1 MKGIWDMPVTQA
13 EHDRKLKAP
22 AVCELLPLR
31 DLPRGNNIMVRTNG
45 AFVAG
50 YELRGI
56 QTYFATDGDRNQNK
70 AMLEALFRS
79 LPDVSLRIQFRYEV
93 SERLGDLFDRY
104 IREQRTGQSEVM
116 ALDTHRLRRW
126 REKEQQGFFL
136 ENRLHAYFIWDPRV
150 HAKLYHSIQQN
161 RPLGGFTLSQ
171 TKAIQRARK
180 EHETFLAEFESIL
193 RGVEGAME
201 SADLCPR
208 RLETQELFDELKH
221 AQHPTRRDRRP
232 HIPGEERI
240 EYRSAREQAAEAS
253 ILSEAE
259 TYLNIDGYLYGVV
272 SLKELPDA
280 TMPGMLKSLST
291 LGFPVVISAQV
302 VIPDQVKVL
311 RSYKKR
317 LQKMTAAQK
326 DANGNFKSNPEAE
339 VAQAELIQV
348 QRDIIS
354 SSLKTAKLS
363 LSVVVRTSE
372 PAITLEDLQR
382 SEREL
387 ANRTQG
393 VLNAFTHM
401 NGAKAVAETIAKRRI
416 FIGTLPGMADADK
429 RDQDML
435 TLNAADLVPVEM
447 PWRGT
452 RRSPLILFET
462 PYRQLIPFSMF
473 DPDLTDANGL
483 LMAKSGGGKTLAA
496 QQMLL
501 MAARANPL
509 ISILERGDSYQPLV
523 ELMGGEMIEISLDGD
538 QTINPWDLPK
548 GETKPSNEQVSF
560 LKNLTRHMLGDS
572 TPPDLDVDLLDSILM
587 EAITATYK
595 RCSAKTSNPIPFF
608 GDLAAEL
615 AHWQDRD
622 RNQKIN
628 AMAQMAS
635 TKLRAWVDEGP
646 YARLFDRPTTI
657 DLDSPWLYFNVEKL
671 KDDPRLE
678 RAMSLLIAHTA
689 TYRASGATGQ
699 PSIVLLD
706 ECWALLESP
715 ILAEVVVQ
723 LFRTARKRNAS
734 VWGISQTPEDFV
746 GTPDR
751 PNEYGAGI
759 VKNATTKIIGKQPG
773 DMTALREH
781 IHLNETALNQIKALA
796 QPKKGVSADFLIA
809 IGEKAESTHAI
820 RIVASPV
827 DYWITTTYARERAF
841 RDWWVRRHQ
850 EIPLIQAYE
859 ELAQRYP
866 RGLADL
872 AALPVELSGEVQE
885 VLAQ

>member
-1 MKGIWDMPVTQA
+1 MPMTYA
-13 EHDRKLKAP
+13 EHERKKKSP
-22 AVCELLPLR
+22 AVCELFSLR
-31 DLPRGNNIMVRTNG
+31 DLPEGENIMVRTNG

-56 QTYFATDGDRNQNK
+56 LGYFATDGDRNQTK

-79 LPDVSLRIQFRYEV
+79 VPDVSMRIQFRYEI
-93 SERLGDLFDRY
+93 SERLGDLFDSY
-104 IREQRTGQSEVM
+104 VNEQRASQPEVT
-116 ALDTHRLRRW
+116 ALDAHRLRMW
-126 REKEQQGFFL
+126 REKEQAGYFF
-136 ENRLHAYFIWDPRV
+136 ENRLQVYYVWDPRI
-150 HAKLYHSIQQN
+150 HAKLYHSAEQN
-161 RPLGGFTLSQ
+161 RKLGGFTLSQ

-180 EHETFLAEFESIL
+180 EHETYRAEFESIL
-193 RGVEGAME
+193 RGIEGSME
-201 SADLCPR
+201 AANLGSR
-208 RLETQELFDELKH
+208 RLESQELFEALKH
-221 AQHPTRRDRRP
+221 AQHPTRRDHRSYVP
-232 HIPGEERI
+232 PEEMV
-240 EYRSAREQAAEAS
+240 EYQSARYQAAEAS
-253 ILSEAE
+253 ILNE
-259 TYLNIDGYLYGVV
+259 TESYLNIDGYLYGVI

-280 TMPGMLKSLST
+280 TFPGMLQNFST
-291 LGFPVVISAQV
+291 LGFPIVISGQV

-311 RSYKKR
+311 KSYKKR

-339 VAQAELIQV
+339 VAQAQLMQV

-363 LSVVVRTSE
+363 LSVVVRTSR
-372 PAITLEDLQR
+372 AAVTMRDLEQ

-387 ANRTQG
+387 ANRAQE

-416 FIGTLPGMADADK
+416 FLGTLPGLGEADM

-435 TLNAADLVPVEM
+435 TSNVADLVPVEM
-447 PWRGT
+447 PWMGT

-462 PYRQLIPFSMF
+462 PFRQLIPFSMF
-473 DPDLTDANGL
+473 DPDLSDANGL

-523 ELMGGEMIEISLDGD
+523 ELMGGEMIEMSLDSD

-548 GETKPSNEQVSF
+548 GEDRPSNDQISF
-560 LKNLTRHMLGDS
+560 LKNLTRHMLGEN
-572 TPPDLDVDLLDSILM
+572 TPPDLDIDLLDSVLL
-587 EAITATYK
+587 EAIGSTYK
-595 RCSAKTSNPIPFF
+595 RCSAKTSNPIPLF

-635 TKLRAWVDEGP
+635 TKLRAWVDEGA
-646 YARLFDRPTTI
+646 YARLFDRPTTVE
-657 DLDSPWLYFNVEKL
+657 LNNPWLYFNVEKL

-689 TYRASGATGQ
+689 TYRASGITGR

-715 ILAEVVVQ
+715 ILASVVVQ

-746 GTPDR
+746 GTPDK
-751 PNEYGAGI
+751 PNEHGAGI

-781 IHLNETALNQIKALA
+781 VHLNETALNQIKTFAH
-796 QPKKGVSADFLIA
+796 PKKGHSAEFLIA

-820 RIVASPV
+820 RIVPSPV
-827 DYWITTTYARERAF
+827 DYWITTTYARERTY
-841 RDWWVRRHQ
+841 RMWWMWKHASMAR
-850 EIPLIQAYE
+850 IAAYE
-859 ELAQRYP
+859 ALAERFPQGLAELAP
-866 RGLADL
+866 LKE
-872 AALPVELSGEVQE
+872 ELSGEVQK

>member
-1 MKGIWDMPVTQA
+1 MTYA
-13 EHDRKLKAP
+13 EHERKKKSP
-22 AVCELLPLR
+22 AVCELFSLR
-31 DLPRGNNIMVRTNG
+31 DLPEGENIMVRTNG

-56 QTYFATDGDRNQNK
+56 LGYFATDGDRNQTK

-79 LPDVSLRIQFRYEV
+79 VPDVSMRIQFRYEI
-93 SERLGDLFDRY
+93 SERLGDLFDSY
-104 IREQRTGQSEVM
+104 VNEQRASQPEVT
-116 ALDTHRLRRW
+116 ALDAHRLRMW
-126 REKEQQGFFL
+126 REKEQAGYFF
-136 ENRLHAYFIWDPRV
+136 ENRLQVYYVWDPRI
-150 HAKLYHSIQQN
+150 HAKLYHSAEQN
-161 RPLGGFTLSQ
+161 RKLGGFTLSQ
-171 TKAIQRARK
+171 AKAIQRARK
-180 EHETFLAEFESIL
+180 EHENFRAEFESIL
-193 RGVEGAME
+193 RGIEGSME
-201 SADLCPR
+201 AANLGSR
-208 RLETQELFDELKH
+208 RLTTQELFEALKH
-221 AQHPTRRDRRP
+221 AQHPTRRDHRAYVP
-232 HIPGEERI
+232 PEQMI
-240 EYRSAREQAAEAS
+240 EYRSARDQTADAS
-253 ILSEAE
+253 ILSETE
-259 TYLNIDGYLYGVV
+259 TYLNIDGYLYDVV

-280 TMPGMLKSLST
+280 TFPGMLQNFST
-291 LGFPVVISAQV
+291 LGFPIVVSGQV

-311 RSYKKR
+311 KSYKKR

-339 VAQAELIQV
+339 VAQAQLMQV

-363 LSVVVRTSE
+363 LSVVVRTSH
-372 PAITLEDLQR
+372 AAVTMRDLEQ

-387 ANRTQG
+387 ANRTQE

-416 FIGTLPGMADADK
+416 FLGTLPGLGEADK

-435 TLNAADLVPVEM
+435 TSNVADLVPVEM
-447 PWRGT
+447 PWMGT

-473 DPDLTDANGL
+473 DPDLSDANGL

-523 ELMGGEMIEISLDGD
+523 ELMGGEMIEMSLDSD

-548 GETKPSNEQVSF
+548 GEDRPSNDQISF
-560 LKNLTRHMLGDS
+560 LKNLTRHMLGEN
-572 TPPDLDVDLLDSILM
+572 TPPDLDIDLLDSVLL
-587 EAITATYK
+587 EAIGSTYK
-595 RCSAKTSNPIPFF
+595 RCSAKTSNPIPLF

-646 YARLFDRPTTI
+646 YARLFDRPTTVE
-657 DLDSPWLYFNVEKL
+657 LNNPWLYFNVEKL

-689 TYRASGATGQ
+689 TYRASGITGR

-715 ILAEVVVQ
+715 ILASVVVQ

-746 GTPDR
+746 GTLDK
-751 PNEYGAGI
+751 PNEHGAGI

-781 IHLNETALNQIKALA
+781 VHLNETALNQIKTFAH
-796 QPKKGVSADFLIA
+796 PKKGHSAEFLIA

-820 RIVASPV
+820 RIVPSPV
-827 DYWITTTYARERAF
+827 DYWITTTYARERTY
-841 RDWWVRRHQ
+841 RMWWMWKHASMVR
-850 EIPLIQAYE
+850 IAAYE
-859 ELAQRYP
+859 ALAERFPQGLAELAP
-866 RGLADL
+866 LKE
-872 AALPVELSGEVQE
+872 ELSGEVQE

>member
-1 MKGIWDMPVTQA
+1 MPMTYA
-13 EHDRKLKAP
+13 EHEKKMKSP

-31 DLPRGNNIMVRTNG
+31 DLPEGDNVMIRTNG

-56 QTYFATDGDRNQNK
+56 LAYFATDSDRNQTK

-79 LPDVSLRIQFRYEV
+79 VPDVSMRIQFRYEI
-93 SERLGDLFDRY
+93 SEHLGNLLDNYLH
-104 IREQRTGQSEVM
+104 EQRTAQSEVM
-116 ALDTHRLRRW
+116 ALDAHRLQMW
-126 REKEQQGFFL
+126 REKERRGYYF
-136 ENRLHAYFIWDPRV
+136 ENRLHIYLVWDPRI
-150 HAKLYHSIQQN
+150 HAKLYHSAEQN
-161 RPLGGFTLSQ
+161 RRLASFTLSQ
-171 TKAIQRARK
+171 KKAIQRTRK
-180 EHETFLAEFESIL
+180 EHETYLAEFESIL
-193 RGVEGAME
+193 RGIEGSME
-201 SADLCPR
+201 AANLGPR
-208 RLETQELFDELKH
+208 RLSTQDLFEELKY
-221 AQHPTRRDRRP
+221 AQHPLHRDHRP
-232 HIPGEERI
+232 YVPGEGMI
-240 EYRSAREQAAEAS
+240 EYRSAREQATEAS
-253 ILSEAE
+253 ILNENE

-280 TMPGMLKSLST
+280 TFPGMLQNFST
-291 LGFPVVISAQV
+291 LGFPIVISGQV

-311 RSYKKR
+311 KSYKKR

-339 VAQAELIQV
+339 VAQAQLIQV

-363 LSVVVRTSE
+363 VSVIVRTSQ
-372 PAITLEDLQR
+372 PAVTMRDLEQ

-387 ANRTQG
+387 ANRTQE

-416 FIGTLPGMADADK
+416 FLGTLPGMGEADK

-435 TLNAADLVPVEM
+435 TSNVADLVPVEM
-447 PWRGT
+447 PWTGT

-462 PYRQLIPFSMF
+462 PFRQLIPFSMF
-473 DPDLTDANGL
+473 DPDLSDANGL

-523 ELMGGEMIEISLDGD
+523 ELMGGEMIEMSLDSE

-548 GETKPSNEQVSF
+548 GEEKPSNDQISF
-560 LKNLTRHMLGDS
+560 LKNLTRHMLGEN
-572 TPPDLDVDLLDSILM
+572 TPPDLDIDLLDSVLL
-587 EAITATYK
+587 EAIGSTYK
-595 RCSAKTSNPIPFF
+595 RCSAKTSNPIPLF

-628 AMAQMAS
+628 TMAQMAS

-646 YARLFDRPTTI
+646 YARLFDRPTTVE
-657 DLDSPWLYFNVEKL
+657 LNNPWLYFNVEKL

-689 TYRASGATGQ
+689 TYRASGSTGQ

-715 ILAEVVVQ
+715 ILASVVVQ

-746 GTPDR
+746 GTPDK
-751 PNEYGAGI
+751 PNEHGAGI

-781 IHLNETALNQIKALA
+781 VHLNETALNQIKTFAH
-796 QPKKGVSADFLIA
+796 PKKGHSAEFLIA
-809 IGEKAESTHAI
+809 IGEKAESTHSI
-820 RIVASPV
+820 RVVPSPV
-827 DYWITTTYARERAF
+827 DYWITTTYARERTY
-841 RDWWVRRHQ
+841 RKWWIWKNASMARI
-850 EIPLIQAYE
+850 EAYE
-859 ELAQRYP
+859 KLAERFP
-866 RGLADL
+866 RGLAEYSPL
-872 AALPVELSGEVQE
+872 AEELSGEVQE

>member
-1 MKGIWDMPVTQA
+1 MPMTYA
-13 EHDRKLKAP
+13 EHEKKLKSP

-31 DLPRGNNIMVRTNG
+31 DLPSGDNVMVRTNG

-56 QTYFATDGDRNQNK
+56 LAYFATDNDRNQTK
-70 AMLEALFRS
+70 SMLEALFRS
-79 LPDVSLRIQFRYEV
+79 VPDVSMRLQFRYEI
-93 SERLGDLFDRY
+93 SEHLGDLLDGYVQQHRS
-104 IREQRTGQSEVM
+104 EQPEVT
-116 ALDTHRLRRW
+116 ALDAHRLRMW
-126 REKEQQGFFL
+126 MEKEHNGFFF
-136 ENRLHAYFIWDPRV
+136 ENSLHVYFIWDPRI
-150 HAKLYHSIQQN
+150 HAKLYHSMQQN
-161 RPLGGFTLSQ
+161 RKLGGFTVSQ
-171 TKAIQRARK
+171 KKAIQRTRK
-180 EHETFLAEFESIL
+180 EHETYLAEFESIL
-193 RGVEGAME
+193 RGIEGSMEGAN
-201 SADLCPR
+201 LGPR
-208 RLETQELFDELKH
+208 RLSTQDLFEELKH
-221 AQHPTRRDRRP
+221 SQHPTRRDHRSFV
-232 HIPGEERI
+232 PGEEML
-240 EYRSAREQAAEAS
+240 EYRSAREQATQAS
-253 ILSEAE
+253 ILNETE
-259 TYLNIDGYLYGVV
+259 TYLNIDGYLYSVI
-272 SLKELPDA
+272 SLKDLPDA
-280 TMPGMLKSLST
+280 TFPGMLQNFST
-291 LGFPVVISAQV
+291 LGFPVVITGQV

-311 RSYKKR
+311 KSYKKR

-339 VAQAELIQV
+339 VAQAQLIQV

-363 LSVVVRTSE
+363 LSVVVRTSQ
-372 PAITLEDLQR
+372 PAVTFTDLER
-382 SEREL
+382 SERDL
-387 ANRTQG
+387 ANRTQE

-401 NGAKAVAETIAKRRI
+401 NGSRAVMETIAKRRI
-416 FIGTLPGMADADK
+416 FLSTLPGMAEADK

-435 TLNAADLVPVEM
+435 TSNVADLVPVEM
-447 PWRGT
+447 PWTGT

-473 DPDLTDANGL
+473 DPDLSDANGL

-523 ELMGGEMIEISLDGD
+523 ELMGGEMIEMSLDSD

-548 GETKPSNEQVSF
+548 GETKPSNDQVSF
-560 LKNLTRHMLGDS
+560 LKNLTRHMLGEN
-572 TPPDLDVDLLDSILM
+572 TPPDLDIDLLDSVLL
-587 EAITATYK
+587 EAIGSTYK
-595 RCSAKTSNPIPFF
+595 RCRAKTSNPIPLF

-646 YARLFDRPTTI
+646 YARLFDRPTTVQ
-657 DLDSPWLYFNVEKL
+657 LNNPWLYFNVEKL

-689 TYRASGATGQ
+689 TYRASGMTGQ

-715 ILAEVVVQ
+715 ILASVVVQ

-734 VWGISQTPEDFV
+734 VWGISQTLEDFV

-751 PNEYGAGI
+751 PNEHGAGI

-773 DMTALREH
+773 DMTALRDH
-781 IHLNETALNQIKALA
+781 VHLNETALNQIKTFAH
-796 QPKKGVSADFLIA
+796 PKKGHSAEFLIA
-809 IGEKAESTHAI
+809 IGEKAESTHSI
-820 RIVASPV
+820 RIVPSAV
-827 DYWITTTYARERAF
+827 DYWITTTYARERAY
-841 RDWWVRRHQ
+841 RRWWLRKHQHLRRI
-850 EIPLIQAYE
+850 EAYE
-859 ELAQRYP
+859 QLAEQYP
-866 RGLADL
+866 RGLAEIGP
-872 AALPVELSGEVQE
+872 LPVELSGEMQE
-885 VLAQ
+885 ALAQ

>member
-1 MKGIWDMPVTQA
+1 MPMTYA
-13 EHDRKLKAP
+13 EHEKKMKSP

-31 DLPRGNNIMVRTNG
+31 DLPEGDNVMIRTNG

-56 QTYFATDGDRNQNK
+56 LAYFATDSDRNQTK

-79 LPDVSLRIQFRYEV
+79 VPDVSMRIQFRYEI
-93 SERLGDLFDRY
+93 SEHLGNLLDNYLH
-104 IREQRTGQSEVM
+104 EQRTAQSEVM
-116 ALDTHRLRRW
+116 ALDAHRLQMW
-126 REKEQQGFFL
+126 REKERRGYYF
-136 ENRLHAYFIWDPRV
+136 ENRLHIYLVWDPRI
-150 HAKLYHSIQQN
+150 HAKLYHSAEQN
-161 RPLGGFTLSQ
+161 RRLASFTLSQ
-171 TKAIQRARK
+171 KKAIQRTRK
-180 EHETFLAEFESIL
+180 EHETYLAEFESIL
-193 RGVEGAME
+193 RGIEGSME
-201 SADLCPR
+201 AANLGPR
-208 RLETQELFDELKH
+208 RLSTQDLFEELKY
-221 AQHPTRRDRRP
+221 AQHPLHRDHRP
-232 HIPGEERI
+232 YVPGEGMI
-240 EYRSAREQAAEAS
+240 EYRSAREQATEAS
-253 ILSEAE
+253 ILNENE

-280 TMPGMLKSLST
+280 TFPGMLQNFST
-291 LGFPVVISAQV
+291 LGFPIVISGQV

-311 RSYKKR
+311 KSYKKR

-339 VAQAELIQV
+339 VAQAQLIQV

-363 LSVVVRTSE
+363 VSVIVRTSQ
-372 PAITLEDLQR
+372 PAVTMRDLEQ

-387 ANRTQG
+387 ANRTQE

-416 FIGTLPGMADADK
+416 FLGTLPGMGEADK

-435 TLNAADLVPVEM
+435 TSNVADLVPVEM
-447 PWRGT
+447 PWTGT

-462 PYRQLIPFSMF
+462 PFRQLIPFSMF
-473 DPDLTDANGL
+473 DPDLSDANGL

-523 ELMGGEMIEISLDGD
+523 ELMGGEMIEMSLDSE

-548 GETKPSNEQVSF
+548 GEEKPSNDQISF
-560 LKNLTRHMLGDS
+560 LKNLTRHMLGEN
-572 TPPDLDVDLLDSILM
+572 TPPDLDIDLLDSVLL
-587 EAITATYK
+587 EAIGSTYK
-595 RCSAKTSNPIPFF
+595 RCSAKTSNPIPLF

-628 AMAQMAS
+628 TMAQMAS

-646 YARLFDRPTTI
+646 YARLFDRPTTVE
-657 DLDSPWLYFNVEKL
+657 LNNPWLYFNVEKL

-689 TYRASGATGQ
+689 TYRASGSTGQ

-715 ILAEVVVQ
+715 ILASVVVQ

-746 GTPDR
+746 GTPDK
-751 PNEYGAGI
+751 PNEHGAGI

-781 IHLNETALNQIKALA
+781 VHLNETALNQIKTFAH
-796 QPKKGVSADFLIA
+796 PKKGHSAEFLIA
-809 IGEKAESTHAI
+809 IGEKAESTHSI
-820 RIVASPV
+820 RIVPSPV
-827 DYWITTTYARERAF
+827 DYWITTTYARERTY
-841 RDWWVRRHQ
+841 RKWWIWKNASMARI
-850 EIPLIQAYE
+850 EAYE
-859 ELAQRYP
+859 KLAERFP
-866 RGLADL
+866 RGLAEYSPL
-872 AALPVELSGEVQE
+872 AEELSGEVQE

>member
-1 MKGIWDMPVTQA
+1 MPMTYA
-13 EHDRKLKAP
+13 EHERKKKSP
-22 AVCELLPLR
+22 AVCELFSLR
-31 DLPRGNNIMVRTNG
+31 DLPEGENIMVRTNG

-56 QTYFATDGDRNQNK
+56 LGYFATDGDRNQTK

-79 LPDVSLRIQFRYEV
+79 VPDVSMRIQFRYEI
-93 SERLGDLFDRY
+93 SERLGDLFDSY
-104 IREQRTGQSEVM
+104 VNEQRASQPEVT
-116 ALDTHRLRRW
+116 ALDAHRLRMW
-126 REKEQQGFFL
+126 REKEQAGYFF
-136 ENRLHAYFIWDPRV
+136 ENRLQVYYVWDPRI
-150 HAKLYHSIQQN
+150 HAKLYHSAEQN
-161 RPLGGFTLSQ
+161 RKLGGFTLSQ
-171 TKAIQRARK
+171 AKAIQRARK
-180 EHETFLAEFESIL
+180 EHENFRAEFESIL
-193 RGVEGAME
+193 RGIEGSME
-201 SADLCPR
+201 AANLGSR
-208 RLETQELFDELKH
+208 RLTTQELFEALKH
-221 AQHPTRRDRRP
+221 AQHPTRRDHRAYVP
-232 HIPGEERI
+232 PEQMI
-240 EYRSAREQAAEAS
+240 EYRSARDQTADAS
-253 ILSEAE
+253 ILSETE
-259 TYLNIDGYLYGVV
+259 TYLNIDGYLYDVV

-280 TMPGMLKSLST
+280 TFPGMLQNFST
-291 LGFPVVISAQV
+291 LGFPIVVSGQV

-311 RSYKKR
+311 KSYKKR

-339 VAQAELIQV
+339 VAQAQLMQV

-363 LSVVVRTSE
+363 LSVVVRTSH
-372 PAITLEDLQR
+372 AAVTMRDLEQ

-387 ANRTQG
+387 ANRTQE

-416 FIGTLPGMADADK
+416 FLGTLPGLGEADK

-435 TLNAADLVPVEM
+435 TSNVADLVPVEM
-447 PWRGT
+447 PWMGT

-473 DPDLTDANGL
+473 DPDLSDANGL

-523 ELMGGEMIEISLDGD
+523 ELMGGEMIEMSLDSD

-548 GETKPSNEQVSF
+548 GEDRPSNDQISF
-560 LKNLTRHMLGDS
+560 LKNLTRHMLGEN
-572 TPPDLDVDLLDSILM
+572 TPPDLDIDLLDSVLL
-587 EAITATYK
+587 EAIGSTYK
-595 RCSAKTSNPIPFF
+595 RCSAKTSNPIPLF

-646 YARLFDRPTTI
+646 YARLFDRPTTVE
-657 DLDSPWLYFNVEKL
+657 LNNPWLYFNVEKL

-689 TYRASGATGQ
+689 TYRASGITGR

-715 ILAEVVVQ
+715 ILASVVVQ

-746 GTPDR
+746 GTLDK
-751 PNEYGAGI
+751 PNEHGAGI

-781 IHLNETALNQIKALA
+781 VHLNETALNQIKTFAH
-796 QPKKGVSADFLIA
+796 PKKGHSAEFLIA

-820 RIVASPV
+820 RIVPSPV
-827 DYWITTTYARERAF
+827 DYWITTTYARERTY
-841 RDWWVRRHQ
+841 RMWWMWKHASMVR
-850 EIPLIQAYE
+850 IAAYE
-859 ELAQRYP
+859 ALAERFPQGLAELAP
-866 RGLADL
+866 LKE
-872 AALPVELSGEVQE
+872 ELSGEVQE

>member
-1 MKGIWDMPVTQA
+1 MPMTYA
-13 EHDRKLKAP
+13 EHERKKKSP
-22 AVCELLPLR
+22 AVCELFSLR
-31 DLPRGNNIMVRTNG
+31 DLPEGENIMVRTNG

-56 QTYFATDGDRNQNK
+56 LGYFATDGDRNQTK

-79 LPDVSLRIQFRYEV
+79 VPDVSMRIQFRYEI
-93 SERLGDLFDRY
+93 SERLGDLFDSY
-104 IREQRTGQSEVM
+104 VNEQRASQPEVT
-116 ALDTHRLRRW
+116 ALDAHRLRMW
-126 REKEQQGFFL
+126 REKEQAGYFF
-136 ENRLHAYFIWDPRV
+136 ENRLQVYYVWDPRI
-150 HAKLYHSIQQN
+150 HAKLYHSAEQN
-161 RPLGGFTLSQ
+161 RKLGGFTVSQ

-180 EHETFLAEFESIL
+180 EHETYRAEFESIL
-193 RGVEGAME
+193 RGIEGSME
-201 SADLCPR
+201 AANLGSR
-208 RLETQELFDELKH
+208 RLESQELFEALKH
-221 AQHPTRRDRRP
+221 AQHPTRRDHRSYVP
-232 HIPGEERI
+232 PEEMV
-240 EYRSAREQAAEAS
+240 EYQSARYQAAEAS
-253 ILSEAE
+253 ILNE
-259 TYLNIDGYLYGVV
+259 TESYLNIDGYLYGVI

-280 TMPGMLKSLST
+280 TFPGMLQNFST
-291 LGFPVVISAQV
+291 LGFPIVVSGQV

-311 RSYKKR
+311 KSYKKR

-339 VAQAELIQV
+339 VAQAQLMQV

-363 LSVVVRTSE
+363 LSVVVRTSR
-372 PAITLEDLQR
+372 PAVTMRDLEQ

-387 ANRTQG
+387 ANRTQE

-416 FIGTLPGMADADK
+416 FLGTLPGLGEADK

-435 TLNAADLVPVEM
+435 TSNVADLVPVEM
-447 PWRGT
+447 PWMGT

-462 PYRQLIPFSMF
+462 PFRQLIPFSMF
-473 DPDLTDANGL
+473 DPDLSDANGL

-523 ELMGGEMIEISLDGD
+523 ELMGGEMIEMSLDSD

-548 GETKPSNEQVSF
+548 GEDRPSNDQISF
-560 LKNLTRHMLGDS
+560 LKNLTRHMLGEN
-572 TPPDLDVDLLDSILM
+572 TPPDLDIDLLDSVLL
-587 EAITATYK
+587 EAIGSTYK
-595 RCSAKTSNPIPFF
+595 RCSAKTSNPIPLF

-646 YARLFDRPTTI
+646 YARLFDRPTTVE
-657 DLDSPWLYFNVEKL
+657 LNNPWLYFNVEKL

-689 TYRASGATGQ
+689 TYRASGITGR

-715 ILAEVVVQ
+715 ILASVVVQ

-746 GTPDR
+746 GTPDK
-751 PNEYGAGI
+751 PNEHGAGI

-781 IHLNETALNQIKALA
+781 VHLNETALNQIKTFAH
-796 QPKKGVSADFLIA
+796 PKKGHSAEFLIA

-820 RIVASPV
+820 RIVPSPV
-827 DYWITTTYARERAF
+827 DYWITTTYARERTY
-841 RDWWVRRHQ
+841 RMWWMWKHASIAR
-850 EIPLIQAYE
+850 IAAYE
-859 ELAQRYP
+859 ALAERFPQGLAELAP
-866 RGLADL
+866 LKE
-872 AALPVELSGEVQE
+872 ELSGEVQE

>member
-1 MKGIWDMPVTQA
+1 MTYEQHNKKITS
-13 EHDRKLKAP
+13 P

-31 DLPRGNNIMVRTNG
+31 DLPAGDNVMVRTNG

-56 QTYFATDGDRNQNK
+56 LAYFATDGDRNQTK
-70 AMLEALFRS
+70 SMLEALFRTI
-79 LPDVSLRIQFRYEV
+79 PDVSMRLHFRYEI
-93 SERLGDLFDRY
+93 SEHLGDLLDSYVQQQRS
-104 IREQRTGQSEVM
+104 EQPEIM
-116 ALDTHRLRRW
+116 ALDAHRMRMW
-126 REKEQQGFFL
+126 MEKEHNGFYF
-136 ENRLHAYFIWDPRV
+136 ENRLHIYLVWDPRI
-150 HAKLYHSIQQN
+150 HAKLYHSAQQN
-161 RPLGGFTLSQ
+161 RKLGGFTVSQ
-171 TKAIQRARK
+171 KKAIERTRR
-180 EHETFLAEFESIL
+180 EHETYLAEFESIL
-193 RGVEGAME
+193 RGIEGSME
-201 SADLCPR
+201 AANLGCR
-208 RLETQELFDELKH
+208 RLSTQELFEELKH
-221 AQHPTRRDRRP
+221 SQHPSRRDHRP
-232 HIPGEERI
+232 YVPGEEMF
-240 EYRSAREQAAEAS
+240 EYRSAREQATQSS
-253 ILSEAE
+253 ILNE
-259 TYLNIDGYLYGVV
+259 TESYLNIDGYLYSVV

-280 TMPGMLKSLST
+280 TFPGMLQNFST

-302 VIPDQVKVL
+302 LIPDQVKVL
-311 RSYKKR
+311 KGYKKR

-339 VAQAELIQV
+339 VAHAQLLQI

-363 LSVVVRTSE
+363 LSVVVRTSQQ
-372 PAITLEDLQR
+372 AITLSDLER

-387 ANRTQG
+387 ANRTQE

-401 NGAKAVAETIAKRRI
+401 NGAKAVMETIAKRRI
-416 FIGTLPGMADADK
+416 FLGTLPGMAEPDK

-435 TLNAADLVPVEM
+435 TSNVADLVPVEM
-447 PWRGT
+447 PWTGT

-473 DPDLTDANGL
+473 DPDLSDANGL

-501 MAARANPL
+501 MAARGNPL

-523 ELMGGEMIEISLDGD
+523 ELMGGEMIEMSLDSD
-538 QTINPWDLPK
+538 QTINPWDLPR
-548 GETKPSNEQVSF
+548 GETKPSNDQISF
-560 LKNLTRHMLGDS
+560 LKNLTRHMLGEN
-572 TPPDLDVDLLDSILM
+572 TPPDLDIDLLDSVLL
-587 EAITATYK
+587 EAIASTYK
-595 RCSAKTSNPIPFF
+595 RCSAKTSNPVPLF

-628 AMAQMAS
+628 AMAQIAS

-646 YARLFDRPTTI
+646 YARLFDRPTTVQ
-657 DLDSPWLYFNVEKL
+657 LNNPWLYFNVEKL

-689 TYRASGATGQ
+689 TYRASGSTGQ

-715 ILAEVVVQ
+715 ILASVVVQ

-781 IHLNETALNQIKALA
+781 VHLNETALNQIKTFAH
-796 QPKKGVSADFLIA
+796 PKKGHSAEFLIA
-809 IGEKAESTHAI
+809 VGEKAESTHAI
-820 RIVASPV
+820 RVVPSAV
-827 DYWITTTYARERAF
+827 DYWITTTYARERNF
-841 RDWWVRRHQ
+841 RKYWLGQHRQ
-850 EIPLIQAYE
+850 LPLIEAYE
-859 ELAQRYP
+859 ALAAMYP
-866 RGLADL
+866 RGLAEFGPL
-872 AALPVELSGEVQE
+872 AVELSGEMQE
-885 VLAQ
+885 AVAK

>member
-1 MKGIWDMPVTQA
+1 MTYA
-13 EHDRKLKAP
+13 EHEKKLKAP

-31 DLPRGNNIMVRTNG
+31 DLPDGDDVMIRTNG

-56 QTYFATDGDRNQNK
+56 LAYFATDVDRNQTK
-70 AMLEALFRS
+70 SMLEALFRS
-79 LPDVSLRIQFRYEV
+79 VPDVSMRIQFRYEI
-93 SERLGDLFDRY
+93 SEHLGDLLDSY
-104 IREQRTGQSEVM
+104 VAQQRADQAEVM
-116 ALDTHRLRRW
+116 ALDAHRLRMW
-126 REKEQQGFFL
+126 MEKEHNGFYF
-136 ENRLHAYFIWDPRV
+136 ETRLHVYLIWDPRV
-150 HAKLYHSIQQN
+150 HAKLYHSAHQN
-161 RPLGGFTLSQ
+161 RKLGGFTVSQ
-171 TKAIQRARK
+171 KKAIQRTRK
-180 EHETFLAEFESIL
+180 EHETYLAELESIL
-193 RGVEGAME
+193 RGIEGSME
-201 SADLCPR
+201 AANLGSR
-208 RLETQELFDELKH
+208 RLTTQELFEELKH
-221 AQHPTRRDRRP
+221 SQHPTRRDRRP
-232 HIPGEERI
+232 FVPAEETI
-240 EYRSAREQAAEAS
+240 EYRSAREQATQAS
-253 ILSEAE
+253 ILNE
-259 TYLNIDGYLYGVV
+259 TEGYLNIDGYLYSVV

-280 TMPGMLKSLST
+280 TFPGMLKNFST
-291 LGFPVVISAQV
+291 LGFPVVVSGQV

-311 RSYKKR
+311 KGYKKR

-326 DANGNFKSNPEAE
+326 DSDGNFKSNPEAE
-339 VAQAELIQV
+339 VAQAQLIQV

-363 LSVVVRTSE
+363 LSVVVRTSQ
-372 PAITLEDLQR
+372 PAVTSGDLER
-382 SEREL
+382 CERDL
-387 ANRTQG
+387 ANRTQE

-416 FIGTLPGMADADK
+416 FLGTLPGMAEADK

-435 TLNAADLVPVEM
+435 TSNVADLVPVEM
-447 PWRGT
+447 PWTGT

-473 DPDLTDANGL
+473 DPDLSDANGL

-509 ISILERGDSYQPLV
+509 ISILERGDSYHPLV
-523 ELMGGEMIEISLDGD
+523 ELMGGEMIEMSLDSD
-538 QTINPWDLPK
+538 QTINPWDLPR
-548 GETKPSNEQVSF
+548 GETKPANDQISF
-560 LKNLTRHMLGDS
+560 LKNLTRHMLGEN
-572 TPPDLDVDLLDSILM
+572 TPPDLDIDLLDSVLL
-587 EAITATYK
+587 EAIASTYK
-595 RCSAKTSNPIPFF
+595 RCSAKTSNPIPLF

-657 DLDSPWLYFNVEKL
+657 QLNNPWLYFNVEKL

-689 TYRASGATGQ
+689 TYRASGSTGQ

-715 ILAEVVVQ
+715 ILASVVVQ

-751 PNEYGAGI
+751 PNEHGAGI

-781 IHLNETALNQIKALA
+781 VHLNETALNQIKAFA
-796 QPKKGVSADFLIA
+796 HPKKGHSAEFLIA
-809 IGEKAESTHAI
+809 VGEKAESTHAI
-820 RIVASPV
+820 RIVPSAV
-827 DYWITTTYARERAF
+827 DYWITTTYARERSF
-841 RDWWVRRHQ
+841 RKWWLRQHEQMPRL
-850 EIPLIQAYE
+850 EAYE
-859 ELAQRYP
+859 SLAELYP
-866 RGLADL
+866 RGLAEVPT
-872 AALPVELSGEVQE
+872 LPIELSGEMQE
-885 VLAQ
+885 AITQ

>member
-1 MKGIWDMPVTQA
+1 MTYA
-13 EHDRKLKAP
+13 EHEKKMKSP

-31 DLPRGNNIMVRTNG
+31 DLPNGDNVMVRTNG

-56 QTYFATDGDRNQNK
+56 LAYFATDTDRNQTK
-70 AMLEALFRS
+70 SMLEALFRS
-79 LPDVSLRIQFRYEV
+79 VPDVSMRIQFRYEI
-93 SERLGDLFDRY
+93 SEHLSDLFESY
-104 IREQRTGQSEVM
+104 IGQQRADQAEVM
-116 ALDTHRLRRW
+116 ALDTHRLRMW
-126 REKEQQGFFL
+126 QEKEKNGFFF
-136 ENRLHAYFIWDPRV
+136 ENRLHVYLIWDPRI
-150 HAKLYHSIQQN
+150 HAKLYHSMQQN
-161 RPLGGFTLSQ
+161 RKLGGFTVSQ
-171 TKAIQRARK
+171 KKAIQRTRK
-180 EHETFLAEFESIL
+180 EHETYLAEFESIL
-193 RGVEGAME
+193 RGVEGSME
-201 SADLCPR
+201 GANLGPR
-208 RLETQELFDELKH
+208 RLSTQDLFEELKH
-221 AQHPTRRDRRP
+221 SQHPTRRDHRP
-232 HIPGEERI
+232 FVPGEEML
-240 EYRSAREQAAEAS
+240 EYRSAREQATQAN
-253 ILSEAE
+253 ILNETE
-259 TYLNIDGYLYGVV
+259 TYLNIDGYLYSVI

-280 TMPGMLKSLST
+280 TFPGMLQNFST
-291 LGFPVVISAQV
+291 LGFPVVISGQV

-311 RSYKKR
+311 KSYKKR

-339 VAQAELIQV
+339 VAQAQLIQV

-363 LSVVVRTSE
+363 LSVVVRTSQ
-372 PAITLEDLQR
+372 PAVTFADLER
-382 SEREL
+382 SERDL
-387 ANRTQG
+387 ANRTQE

-401 NGAKAVAETIAKRRI
+401 NGSKAVMETIAKRRI
-416 FIGTLPGMADADK
+416 FLGTLPGMAEADK

-435 TLNAADLVPVEM
+435 TSNVADLVPVEM
-447 PWRGT
+447 PWTGT

-473 DPDLTDANGL
+473 DPDLSDANGL

-523 ELMGGEMIEISLDGD
+523 ELMGGEMIEMSLDSD

-548 GETKPSNEQVSF
+548 GETKPSNDQISF
-560 LKNLTRHMLGDS
+560 LKNLTRHMLGEN
-572 TPPDLDVDLLDSILM
+572 TPPDLDIDLLDSVLL
-587 EAITATYK
+587 EAIASTYK
-595 RCSAKTSNPIPFF
+595 RCSAKTSNPIPLY

-635 TKLRAWVDEGP
+635 TKLRAWVDDGP
-646 YARLFDRPTTI
+646 YARLSDRPTTVK
-657 DLDSPWLYFNVEKL
+657 LDNPWLYFNVEKL

-689 TYRASGATGQ
+689 TYRASGLSGR

-715 ILAEVVVQ
+715 ILASVVVQ

-746 GTPDR
+746 GTTDR
-751 PNEYGAGI
+751 PNEHGAGI

-781 IHLNETALNQIKALA
+781 VHLNETALNQIKTFAH
-796 QPKKGVSADFLIA
+796 PKKGHSAEFLIA
-809 IGEKAESTHAI
+809 IGEKAESTHSI
-820 RIVASPV
+820 RVVPSAV
-827 DYWITTTYARERAF
+827 DYWITTTYARERGY
-841 RDWWVRRHQ
+841 RKWWLHKHRQ
-850 EIPLIQAYE
+850 LPLLEAYE
-859 ELAQRYP
+859 RLAAQYP
-866 RGLADL
+866 RGLAEIGP
-872 AALPVELSGEVQE
+872 LPVELSGEMQE
-885 VLAQ
+885 VLAR

>member
-1 MKGIWDMPVTQA
+1 MPMTYA
-13 EHDRKLKAP
+13 EHEKKMKSP

-31 DLPRGNNIMVRTNG
+31 DLPNGDNVMVRTNG

-56 QTYFATDGDRNQNK
+56 LAYFATDTDRNQTK
-70 AMLEALFRS
+70 SMLEALFRS
-79 LPDVSLRIQFRYEV
+79 VPDVSMRIQFRYEI
-93 SERLGDLFDRY
+93 SEHLGDLFESY
-104 IREQRTGQSEVM
+104 IGQQRADQAEVM
-116 ALDTHRLRRW
+116 ALDTHRLRMW
-126 REKEQQGFFL
+126 QEKEKNGFFF
-136 ENRLHAYFIWDPRV
+136 ENRLHVYLIWDPRI
-150 HAKLYHSIQQN
+150 HAKLYHSMQQN
-161 RPLGGFTLSQ
+161 RKLGGFSVSQ
-171 TKAIQRARK
+171 KKAIQRTRK
-180 EHETFLAEFESIL
+180 EHETYLAEFESIL
-193 RGVEGAME
+193 RGIEGSMEGAN
-201 SADLCPR
+201 LGPR
-208 RLETQELFDELKH
+208 RLSTQDLFEELKH
-221 AQHPTRRDRRP
+221 SQHPTRRDHRP
-232 HIPGEERI
+232 FVPGEEML
-240 EYRSAREQAAEAS
+240 EYRSAREQATQAS
-253 ILSEAE
+253 ILNETE
-259 TYLNIDGYLYGVV
+259 TYLNIDGYLYSVI

-280 TMPGMLKSLST
+280 TFPGMLQNFST
-291 LGFPVVISAQV
+291 LGFPVVISGQV

-311 RSYKKR
+311 KSYKKR

-339 VAQAELIQV
+339 VAQAQLIQV

-363 LSVVVRTSE
+363 LSVVVRTSQ
-372 PAITLEDLQR
+372 PAVTFADLER
-382 SEREL
+382 SERDL
-387 ANRTQG
+387 ANRTQE

-401 NGAKAVAETIAKRRI
+401 NGSKAVMETIAKRRI
-416 FIGTLPGMADADK
+416 FLGTLPGMAEADK

-435 TLNAADLVPVEM
+435 TSNVADLVPVEM
-447 PWRGT
+447 PWTGT

-473 DPDLTDANGL
+473 DPDLSDANGL

-523 ELMGGEMIEISLDGD
+523 ELMGGEMIEMSLDSD

-548 GETKPSNEQVSF
+548 GETKPSNDQISF
-560 LKNLTRHMLGDS
+560 LKNLTRHMLGEN
-572 TPPDLDVDLLDSILM
+572 TPPDLDIDLLDSVLLQ
-587 EAITATYK
+587 AIASTYK
-595 RCSAKTSNPIPFF
+595 RCSAKTSNPIPLY

-635 TKLRAWVDEGP
+635 TKLRAWVDDGP
-646 YARLFDRPTTI
+646 YARLSDRPTTVK
-657 DLDSPWLYFNVEKL
+657 LDNPWLYFNVEKL

-689 TYRASGATGQ
+689 TYRASGLSGR

-715 ILAEVVVQ
+715 ILASVVVQ

-746 GTPDR
+746 GTTDR
-751 PNEYGAGI
+751 PNEHGAGI

-781 IHLNETALNQIKALA
+781 VHLNETALNQIKTFAH
-796 QPKKGVSADFLIA
+796 PKKGHSAEFLIA
-809 IGEKAESTHAI
+809 IGEKAESTHSI
-820 RIVASPV
+820 RVVPSAV
-827 DYWITTTYARERAF
+827 DYWITTTYARERGY
-841 RDWWVRRHQ
+841 RKWWLHKHRQ
-850 EIPLIQAYE
+850 LPLLEAYE
-859 ELAQRYP
+859 RLAAQYP
-866 RGLADL
+866 RGLAEIGP
-872 AALPVELSGEVQE
+872 LPVELSGEMQE
-885 VLAQ
+885 ALAQ